1 MRLARL
7 IPLLALLAAPAAA
20 ETLRVGPGQR
30 FQRPS
35 QAAAVAREG
44 DTVLIAAGRYTD
56 CATWRAPGLTIAAEG
71 GAVVLNG
78 PVCAGKALF
87 ITAAPRITVSGLTF
101 RGATAPAGNGAG
113 IRAEGGALTIR
124 RSHFEGNEN
133 GILTANAP
141 EATLLIEDSVFLG
154 NGALRD
160 GHDCAHGIYAGRLGA
175 LVIHRSRFEAT
186 RVCHHVK
193 SRAARTEVVDSQILD
208 TPDGNAS
215 YLVDV
220 PNGGEVLLRGNI
232 LRKGPHS
239 GNPGTAIAIGFEG
252 VTQPTPS
259 LRILDN
265 RFETLLPRAT
275 VFVRNRST
283 TAAELSGNSLTGRVV
298 ALEGPGRVAR

>member
-1 MRLARL
+1 
-7 IPLLALLAAPAAA
+7 
-20 ETLRVGPGQR
+20 
-30 FQRPS
+30 
-35 QAAAVAREG
+35 VAREG
-44 DTVLIAAGRYTD
+44 DSVLIAAGSYTD
-56 CATWRAPGLTIAAEG
+56 CAVWRAPRLTIAAEG
-71 GAVVLNG
+71 GTVVLSG

-87 ITAAPRITVSGLTF
+87 VTAAPELTISGITF
-101 RGATAPAGNGAG
+101 RGATAASGNGAG

-124 RSHFEGNEN
+124 RSRFEGNEN

-141 EATLLIEDSVFLG
+141 DATLLIEDSVFLG

-160 GHDCAHGIYAGRLGA
+160 GQDCAHGVYAGRLGA
-175 LVIHRSRFEAT
+175 LVIRRSRFEAT

-208 TPDGNAS
+208 TPEGNAS

-220 PNGGEVLLRGNI
+220 PNGGDLLLRGNL
-232 LRKGPHS
+232 LRKGPRS

-252 VTQPTPS
+252 VTQPTAS

-265 RFETLLPRAT
+265 RFENLLAQST
-275 VFVRNRST
+275 AFVRNRST
-283 TAAELSGNSLTGRVV
+283 VAAELAGNALSGRVV